1 MYHLFEMNLTNI
13 KKVIFD
19 NCFTQLR
26 AHQVRKG
33 RILLLFL
40 CIHFFTG
47 GLADISIMNVRFLF
61 FFLTNLYSR
70 KYNLLQ

>member
-26 AHQVRKG
+26 AHQEER
-33 RILLLFL
+33 
-40 CIHFFTG
+40 
-47 GLADISIMNVRFLF
+47 AEN
-61 FFLTNLYSR
+61 
-70 KYNLLQ
+70 